1 MDKVSLDLAREK
13 TRFEDIGNFNFESLE
28 DFELKEFAR
37 ELFIVL
43 NEDFQAE
50 MLAEFTVERRVLPFV
65 TDTSLP
71 NEMWAFWF
79 EDYLLEQWRAD
90 ITQYLIDECSQYEHD
105 TAINFR
111 CSL

>member
-1 MDKVSLDLAREK
+1 
-13 TRFEDIGNFNFESLE
+13 
-28 DFELKEFAR
+28 
-37 ELFIVL
+37 
-43 NEDFQAE
+43 
-50 MLAEFTVERRVLPFV
+50 
-65 TDTSLP
+65 LP

-111 CSL
+111 CM